1 MEKYLIMDQRD
12 NFDKVQI
19 KYSEIKDEVEHIFKA
34 IDFTYDY
41 LENIMKEEKSENKTE
56 QS

>member
-1 MEKYLIMDQRD
+1 MDQKD
-12 NFDKVQI
+12 NFDKVHV
-19 KYSEIKDEVEHIFKA
+19 KYSEIKDEIEHIFKA